1 MNNTLTTQRAAQIK
15 TWKERRQPDGPY
27 WQTSETAMQAEIS
40 DLRTALYVRDVEIDR
55 ISISAQQN
63 ADAAV
68 EAEDKLEILRAAAQ
82 QGLEALDFLQ
92 GVGAVHP
99 SGTKAI
105 AALTIALTKKATN
118 G

>member
-1 MNNTLTTQRAAQIK
+1 MNQEAIDSLR
-15 TWKERRQPDGPY
+15 
-27 WQTSETAMQAEIS
+27 AEIEKLCTTL
-40 DLRTALYVRDVEIDR
+40 DVRDVEIDR

-63 ADAAV
+63 AEAAV

-82 QGLEALDFLQ
+82 QGLDALEFLQ

-105 AALTIALTKKATN
+105 AALSAALTKEATK
-118 G
+118 